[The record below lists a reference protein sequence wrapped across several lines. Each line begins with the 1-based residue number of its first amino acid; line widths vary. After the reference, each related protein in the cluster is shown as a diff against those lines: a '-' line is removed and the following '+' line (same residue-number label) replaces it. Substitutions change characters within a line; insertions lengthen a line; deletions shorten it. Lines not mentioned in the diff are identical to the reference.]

1 MSNNL
6 EFEIEERECL
16 NPKCPMTFK
25 VWVESPQLFHSRPC
39 EELCKDVKL
48 DRKPQRQAKIDFKK
62 IDLSIKSGAP
72 LRMDPVPKEGVGK
85 AIKEERIRVNKELR
99 CQEAP
104 KVLKEEKP
112 EPVKDPVKPMPQ
124 ENVTTKPSTPPTQK
138 LSEHKSEPAMKETKK
153 KKPKEND
160 STELKTKSESFST
173 NENTM
178 NETKTTSTKSST
190 PVNAVVIPP
199 EDSTPQSKTALLVES
214 PSMSLLD
221 STAQH
226 LHGLMKGLTAN
237 EPDPSLKRYDP
248 ETVQAACSCAKNIRE
263 IMKLK
268 LDAIKVQKSLK

>member
-1 MSNNL
+1 MSSNL
-6 EFEIEERECL
+6 EFEERHCL
-16 NPKCPMTFK
+16 NPKCPMSFK
-25 VWVESPQLFHSRPC
+25 VLTTSPQLFHSRTC
-39 EELCKDVKL
+39 EELCKDIKL
-48 DRKPQRQAKIDFKK
+48 DRKPKLKAKIDFKK
-62 IDLSIKSGAP
+62 IDINLKAGAP
-72 LRMDPVPKEGVGK
+72 LRMAPVPKEQVAK
-85 AIKEERIRVNKELR
+85 VIKEERIRVNKELR

-112 EPVKDPVKPMPQ
+112 EPASEPVKSMPK
-124 ENVTTKPSTPPTQK
+124 EKETTKPSTPKTQK
-138 LSEHKSEPAMKETKK
+138 QSEPPLENTTKKTKQEPLSESVSIEKETRS
-153 KKPKEND
+153 ESL
-160 STELKTKSESFST
+160 STKGNTMSKTKNASE
-173 NENTM
+173 E
-178 NETKTTSTKSST
+178 SST
-190 PVNAVVIPP
+190 LVKADVIQP
-199 EDSTPQSKTALLVES
+199 EVSTPQSRNALLVES

>member
-6 EFEIEERECL
+6 EFEVEERECL
-16 NPKCPMTFK
+16 NPKCPMTFR
-25 VWVESPQLFHSRPC
+25 VWVKSPQLFHSRTC
-39 EELCKDVKL
+39 EELCKDIKL
-48 DRKPQRQAKIDFKK
+48 DRKPSRKSKIDFKK

-72 LRMDPVPKEGVGK
+72 LRMEPVPKEGVSK

-104 KVLKEEKP
+104 KVLKEEKL
-112 EPVKDPVKPMPQ
+112 EPVKDPVKSTPQ
-124 ENVTTKPSTPPTQK
+124 ENVTTRLSTLPILKQ
-138 LSEHKSEPAMKETKK
+138 SEPKSEPVMNETKK

-160 STELKTKSESFST
+160 STEKKIENGSLNT
-173 NENTM
+173 NESIM
-178 NETKTTSTKSST
+178 NETKTASTKSYT
-190 PVNAVVIPP
+190 PVKADVIPP

-268 LDAIKVQKSLK
+268 LDAIKVQKSFK